1 MHNIKAYKINSRSA
15 NLSQINLK
23 RDWMDETFDKHA
35 YRCVPIV
42 MANGLGWGISFPEDI
57 SFIWDGITDT
67 TPNHIKILSGEKYCS
82 LGRANATLSFNT
94 GLYFRTKENLSLLH
108 MPVPNQFI
116 PGIQAYTTI
125 ISSSFFNSPFPC
137 AIRVTES
144 NKVITIKANQP
155 IVSILPISLQNL
167 NNSNIKFDNINN
179 FPFST
184 PETVI
189 SDKPR
194 PLVKGL
200 WTDYYRD
207 AVDPNGN
214 KIGSHEI
221 KSLKFNTIEL
231 DTNE

>member
-15 NLSQINLK
+15 NLSQIGLK

-35 YRCVPIV
+35 YRCVPV
-42 MANGLGWGISFPEDI
+42 TLSNGLGWGISFPEDI

-82 LGRANATLSFNT
+82 LGRGNATLSFNT
-94 GLYFRTKENLSLLH
+94 ELYLRTSDNVSLLH

-116 PGIQAYTTI
+116 EGIQAYTTI

-137 AIRVTES
+137 AIRVTS
-144 NKVITIKANQP
+144 PNKIITIKANEP
-155 IVSILPISLQNL
+155 IVAIIPISLSEI
-167 NNSNIKFDNINN
+167 NNSTIEYEDIKK
-179 FPFST
+179 FPFALPKEIKST
-184 PETVI
+184 
-189 SDKPR
+189 KPR

-214 KIGSHEI
+214 KIGHHEV
-221 KSLKFNTIEL
+221 KSLKFNVIEME
-231 DTNE
+231 NNG